1 MSVEGGIPLG
11 DCGEGDRN
19 VGGEQYQPARSLSF
33 RSRNLKK
40 ATLPCFPAAGT
51 VCVQKSCHLLASQ
64 MLYSLGSISKLQ
76 KLELGFHLL
85 FFIRV

>member
-1 MSVEGGIPLG
+1 MEKVIGTLAVNSTNLRVVCLLEA
-11 DCGEGDRN
+11 ET
-19 VGGEQYQPARSLSF
+19 
-33 RSRNLKK
+33 LKK